1 MSTKLLEQ
9 AKPQPAAVPVAK
21 TTLAA
26 PAAPAVPTPTPLPP
40 SAPLP
45 PPRPEDDD
53 DDDIEPGF
61 FRRFRVVL
69 VLGAVAAGALVY
81 AFSGP
86 STPSAPNPL
95 RKAAVP
101 INITLPPP
109 PLPPPPPPKVEPPK
123 VEQPKEEMMEEQ
135 APVTDEAPPEPDADD
150 SPPPIGTNITGNG
163 PADGFGLG
171 KATRGGNGTGR
182 RLGGGGG
189 SKFGY
194 YAAQVQNSISS
205 AIKRNS
211 KTKSA
216 TMSVV
221 AKIWADET
229 GRVTRASLN
238 GSSGDPAVDA
248 ALRNEVLTG
257 LQLQSPPP
265 PGMKMPINL
274 RLTARAAR

>member
-1 MSTKLLEQ
+1 MSTELLEK
-9 AKPQPAAVPVAK
+9 AKPQPAPPARTPATPASATPAPVK
-21 TTLAA
+21 K
-26 PAAPAVPTPTPLPP
+26 PLPP
-40 SAPLP
+40 
-45 PPRPEDDD
+45 RKEEEEDDD
-53 DDDIEPGF
+53 EPGF
-61 FRRFRVVL
+61 FRRYRVL
-69 VLGAVAAGALVY
+69 LILGTVGAAVAAY

-86 STPSAPNPL
+86 STPSAPSAP

-123 VEQPKEEMMEEQ
+123 VEQKEEMEEET
-135 APVTDEAPPEPDADD
+135 APVDTPPEPAPDD
-150 SPPPIGTNITGNG
+150 SPPPIGTNIAG
-163 PADGFGLG
+163 PGGPDGFGLG
-171 KATRGGNGTGR
+171 KATAGSGNGTGR
-182 RLGGGGG
+182 KVGGGG

-194 YAAQVQNSISS
+194 YAGQVQSTISA
-205 AIKRNS
+205 AIRRHS

-216 TMSVV
+216 TMTVT

-229 GRVTRASLN
+229 GRVTRATIN

-248 ALRNEVLTG
+248 ALSNEVLTG

-274 RLTARAAR
+274 RLTARAPR